1 MKLGEM
7 YNLFIKKGIEA
18 DPRDKKEIEKSLKKL
33 KEKYNKLDKEKKEEF
48 DTEKLTNPYA
58 DTRILYGDP
67 KKEVKTILVGIDME
81 TPEIL
86 LADRLNEKGEKIDLV
101 LAHHPE
107 GKALA
112 GLEGV
117 MNVQADVF
125 YNYGVPIN
133 VAEGVM
139 AGRIGEISRAIAPAN
154 HNRAVD
160 TAKLLDIPFI
170 CTHTVADNQV
180 HTFVEKFLEKKKLE
194 TVGDVVEA
202 LKEIPEYKA
211 ATKIGAGPKIFAGGP
226 DKKAG
231 KIAITGMTGGTEG
244 GKGIYAK
251 MAQAGV
257 GTIIVM
263 HISEGHKKEAEKY
276 HMNVVGAHIAS
287 DSLGMNLLLD
297 EIEKKGVKV
306 IPTSGLTRVKRF
318 KK

>member
-1 MKLGEM
+1 MKLGEI
-7 YNLFIKKGIEA
+7 YDLFVKKGIDA
-18 DPRDKKEIEKSLKKL
+18 DPRGRKEIEKKLKKA
-33 KEKYNKLDKEKKEEF
+33 KEKYDKLDKKKKEEF

-67 KKEVKTILVGIDME
+67 KTEVKTVLVGIDME

-86 LADRLNEKGEKIDLV
+86 IADRLNEKGEKIDLV
-101 LAHHPE
+101 MAHHPE
-107 GKALA
+107 GSAYA
-112 GLEGV
+112 GLAKV
-117 MNVQADVF
+117 MHVQEDVL

-139 AGRIGEISRAIAPAN
+139 VGRIGEISRAVAPAN

-160 TAKLLDIPFI
+160 AARILDIPFI
-170 CTHTVADNQV
+170 CTHTVADNHV
-180 HTFVEKFLEKKKLE
+180 HTFLEKFLDKKKPE

-202 LKEIPEYKA
+202 LKETPEYKA
-211 ATKIGAGPKIFAGGP
+211 AAKIGAGPKIFVGSP
-226 DKKAG
+226 SKRAG
-231 KIAITGMTGGTEG
+231 KVAVTGMTGGTEG

-263 HISEGHKKEAEKY
+263 HISEDHKKEAEK
-276 HMNVVGAHIAS
+276 HHVNVIGAHMAS

-306 IPTSGLTRVKRF
+306 IPASGLIRVKRY
-318 KK
+318 K